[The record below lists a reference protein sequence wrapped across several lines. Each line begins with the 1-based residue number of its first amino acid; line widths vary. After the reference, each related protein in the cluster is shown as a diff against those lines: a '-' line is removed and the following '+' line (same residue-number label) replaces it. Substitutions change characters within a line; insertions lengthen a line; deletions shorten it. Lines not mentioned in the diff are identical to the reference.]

1 MLSRP
6 RILAVFL
13 LAATIC
19 GCGSSPNG
27 PNANAW
33 HFLPGDVRPLS
44 VPSFRQGL
52 QCWVYLPP
60 NYSYTSRRYPVLYL
74 TDGQAVFVGMHVN
87 RICEEL
93 IRRGEI
99 EPLIVVAITEPS
111 WEARVLDL
119 TPPWSDSYKGYE
131 GGGGEVFLR
140 AIRDTLMP
148 EVNRRYRTLTGP
160 ANTAIGGVSLGGLLA
175 AYAGFAHDSTFGK
188 VAAFSPSY
196 WWGGAMNL
204 PVYAQEKGRPP
215 YLVRFY
221 QDTGDPELDNW
232 IGTMETVLLS
242 LGFVMNRD
250 LISVSVPGADHVE
263 GAWEQRYPQM
273 LRFLFPP

>member
-1 MLSRP
+1 MRL
-6 RILAVFL
+6 RILTGFL
-13 LAATIC
+13 LAATAC

-27 PNANAW
+27 PNRNPW
-33 HFLPGDVRPLS
+33 HFLPGDVRSLS
-44 VPSFRQGL
+44 IPSFRQGL

-60 NYSYTSRRYPVLYL
+60 NYAYANRRYPVLYL
-74 TDGQAVFVGMHVN
+74 TDGQAAFVGMHVD
-87 RICEEL
+87 RVCEEL

-111 WEARVLDL
+111 WDARVLDL
-119 TPPWSDSYKGYE
+119 TPPFGDLYKGYE
-131 GGGGEVFLR
+131 ASGGGERFLR
-140 AIRDTLMP
+140 AICDTLLP
-148 EVNRRYRTLTGP
+148 EVNRRYRTLTDP

-196 WWGGAMNL
+196 WWGDTINL
-204 PVYAQEKGRPP
+204 PTYAQRRGRPAN
-215 YLVRFY
+215 LVRFY
-221 QDTGDPELDNW
+221 QDTGDIELDNW
-232 IGTMETVLLS
+232 IGNMETVLLS

-263 GAWEQRYPQM
+263 GAWEQRYPHM